1 MYHVLMHSFILLL
14 STLFYIRVCY
24 LNNTYHPWCT

>member
-1 MYHVLMHSFILLL
+1 MFFSLILLL